1 MWEYIAFQL
10 WEFVGGPLRSDRD
23 WKPADPI
30 NDAGGAAC
38 LLNARGAESWSW
50 SRSFRSTTPTPA
62 MAPPTSPT

>member
-23 WKPADPI
+23 WKPADPM

-38 LLNARGAESWSW
+38 LLNARGAESWS
-50 SRSFRSTTPTPA
+50 
-62 MAPPTSPT
+62 